1 MADRRTK
8 RLRVWRGSAR
18 DPLNLNQV
26 MLAKGL
32 PTFQGVSGFEHRL
45 SGGKPLRDL
54 NLKIS
59 NLKSL

>member
-1 MADRRTK
+1 
-8 RLRVWRGSAR
+8 
-18 DPLNLNQV
+18 LNLNQV